1 MLIDQ
6 LRLRLERPEWG
17 EMEGIAPFQRGRKRG
32 ARNGHAGQGSA
43 ALDLTEPRS
52 LEHAVEIPA
61 RRGEVGPVGAE
72 RIGVHMDRAGLSRG
86 INLVHV
92 GERVEV
98 ADIEAGVVAPAVEA
112 GCAPEIEAGLEAAV
126 ARAVLRSFAV

>member
-61 RRGEVGPVGAE
+61 RRAEMGPVGAK
-72 RIGVHMDRAGLSRG
+72 RIGVHMDRASLGRR
-86 INLVHV
+86 IDLVDV

-98 ADIEAGVVAPAVEA
+98 ADIEPGVVAPAVDA
-112 GCAPEIEAGLEAAV
+112 GSAPEVNA
-126 ARAVLRSFAV
+126 